1 MNNER
6 EYNKHP
12 KIYFE
17 LCGMAYLKKSS
28 LQNSCPFFRK
38 HLSAR
43 VASHSTHLRQRE
55 CHVRSTTFRINRSR
69 IIPSQPAHLG
79 IVAEKTRKYLSRY
92 LYLWSNMVYISNK
105 FHAFFTER
113 NEFINLDHLEKLI
126 DYFSSIRYEFTRIK
140 G

>member
-1 MNNER
+1 MKWHTIKRKSKLNNER

-79 IVAEKTRKYLSRY
+79 IVAENNKKKIVFVLLVFITKVEKVFVNISRVVPY
-92 LYLWSNMVYISNK
+92 
-105 FHAFFTER
+105 
-113 NEFINLDHLEKLI
+113 
-126 DYFSSIRYEFTRIK
+126 
-140 G
+140 